1 MRAALSLRQKT
12 SSTTDSSRNH
22 HISLTGTGTKP
33 MRTPALEVEVEEE
46 EEEDEEE
53 MGNPGMNGHDSSS
66 EKRGV
71 DDSQEGEGEGRI
83 ASC

>member
-1 MRAALSLRQKT
+1 
-12 SSTTDSSRNH
+12 
-22 HISLTGTGTKP
+22 